1 MIIAFT
7 GGYGS
12 GKSTAIE
19 ILRKHIDAD
28 IRLVKFAAP
37 LYDMQEYVYGRI
49 ESVYRR
55 PKDFVKDRK
64 LLQWLGT
71 EFGRSIDPG
80 LWVNIWKAQ
89 AQVNLA
95 VGNMVVCDDCRF
107 DNEAEAVKALGGV
120 IVQLRRK
127 NNSAHAEGGT
137 GIQNHASEVGV
148 SEKYIDFVVENN
160 DNLEAFRDRLV
171 ACFRAM

>member
-120 IVQLRRK
+120 IIQLRRK

-137 GIQNHASEVGV
+137 GIQNHASEAGV